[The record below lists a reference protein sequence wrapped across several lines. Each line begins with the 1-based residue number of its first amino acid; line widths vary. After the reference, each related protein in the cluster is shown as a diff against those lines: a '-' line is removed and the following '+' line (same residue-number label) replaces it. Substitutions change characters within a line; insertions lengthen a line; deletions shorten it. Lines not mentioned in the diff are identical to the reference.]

1 MNFKS
6 KRNTWIAS
14 FILISAA
21 TVYANPSAENRET
34 DNKSSETK
42 ISTVENIR
50 NRLSIGGYGEA
61 VMTRNF
67 YSQHFN
73 RYKTPDKYADD
84 DSHGRFD
91 LPHVV
96 INLGY
101 DFGKGWTMGMEIEF
115 EHGGTESAIE
125 MEADESGEYE
135 AETERGGEVALEQF
149 WIQKSFCKALN
160 LRFGHIVVPVGAT
173 NRHHMPNEFF
183 TVYRPEG
190 ESTIIPC
197 TWHETGVSIWGR
209 TRHFRYEAQFLSGLD
224 SHRFGSEGFVHDGS
238 ASPYEFKI
246 ANQYAGAARV
256 DYYPFKGLR
265 FGISGYYGHTFRNT
279 LETPS
284 SKYDGIKGA
293 LTIGSFDFH
302 FDKYNWIIRG
312 SYLYGHL
319 EDHQEI
325 TKFNQSTF
333 ATGAASYSP
342 SSRQVIGSDALATGI
357 EAGYNFFGLCRK
369 LREEH
374 QKLYLFGRYEY
385 YDSMYKG
392 YASDLYKYCGKKRMA
407 VGVNYYPMPEIVIKG
422 EFSKRIFDEP
432 YNDEPSISLGIAYCG
447 WFK

>member
-1 MNFKS
+1 MIFKA
-6 KRNTWIAS
+6 KRNLEIAS
-14 FILISAA
+14 FILLGA
-21 TVYANPSAENRET
+21 TTAYARPSTENRET
-34 DNKSSETK
+34 GNDRREAK
-42 ISTVENIR
+42 ISTAETIW
-50 NRLSIGGYGEA
+50 NRLAIGGYGEA

-73 RYKTPDKYADD
+73 RYKTPEKYADD

-101 DFGKGWTMGMEIEF
+101 DFGKGWSMGMEIEF

-149 WIQKSFCKALN
+149 WIQKSFCDALN

-173 NRHHMPNEFF
+173 NQHHLPNEFF

-190 ESTIIPC
+190 ENTIIPC

-209 TRHFRYEAQFLSGLD
+209 SEHFRYEAQFLSGLD
-224 SHRFGSEGFVHDGS
+224 AHRFGSEGFVHDGS

-256 DYYPFKGLR
+256 DYYPFQGLR
-265 FGISGYYGHTFRNT
+265 IGVSGYYGHTFRNT

-284 SKYDGIKGA
+284 DKYDGIDGA
-293 LTIGSFDFH
+293 LTIGSCDFH
-302 FDKYNWIIRG
+302 FDKYNWVVRG
-312 SYLYGHL
+312 NYLYGHL
-319 EDHQEI
+319 KDHREI
-325 TKFNQSTF
+325 TKFNQAAF
-333 ATGAASYSP
+333 ATGAAAYSP
-342 SSRQVIGSDALATGI
+342 SPRQVIGSDALTAGL
-357 EAGYNFFGLCRK
+357 EAGYNLFGLSRR
-369 LREEH
+369 LREDH

-392 YASDLYKYCGKKRMA
+392 YAADLYKYCGKKRLA

-422 EFSKRIFDEP
+422 EFSKRFYDEP
-432 YNDEPSISLGIAYCG
+432 YNNEPSISLGIAYSG

>member
-1 MNFKS
+1 MNHNN

-14 FILISAA
+14 FILLSATA
-21 TVYANPSAENRET
+21 AYADPSAGQQESG
-34 DNKSSETK
+34 KHSAETK
-42 ISTVENIR
+42 ISPAGNIWD
-50 NRLSIGGYGEA
+50 RLSIGGYGEA

-73 RYKTPDKYADD
+73 RYKSPDKYADD

-149 WIQKSFCKALN
+149 WIQKSFGKVLN
-160 LRFGHIVVPVGAT
+160 LRAGHIVVPVGTT
-173 NRHHMPNEFF
+173 NRDHMPNEFF

-190 ESTIIPC
+190 ENAIIPC

-209 TRHFRYEAQFLSGLD
+209 TEYFRYEAQFLSGLD
-224 SHRFGSEGFVHDGS
+224 SHRFGSENFVHDGS

-256 DYYPFKGLR
+256 DYYPLKGLR
-265 FGISGYYGHTFRNT
+265 LGISGYYGHTFRNT

-284 SKYDGIKGA
+284 SKYDGIEGA
-293 LTIGSFDFH
+293 LSIGSFDFH
-302 FDKYNWIIRG
+302 FDKYNWVIRG

-325 TKFNQSTF
+325 TKFNQAAF

-342 SSRQVIGSDALATGI
+342 SPRQVIGSDALATGI
-357 EAGYNFFGLCRK
+357 EAGYDLFGLCRK
-369 LREEH
+369 FREEH
-374 QKLYLFGRYEY
+374 RKLYLFGRYEY

-392 YASDLYKYCGKKRMA
+392 YASDLYKYCGKKRLA
-407 VGVNYYPMPEIVIKG
+407 IGVNYYPMPEIVIKG
-422 EFSKRIFDEP
+422 EFSKRFFDEP